1 MERAGR
7 AGRDAIL
14 GRVFPGLR
22 GGHDPDIGRYLELR
36 AAGLTAQALA
46 LFDRVLRAR
55 YPDDEKRNTLF
66 KLLRNSDP
74 RFPAFHD
81 EMLWDLYDSVVRR
94 LRETLD
100 LVCGPLAGIPPKEA
114 YRALSALQA
123 VIRLLPAGR
132 EAALR
137 YLDDWVAFAGLLA
150 YREDEVRRVRSLAGD
165 YFGQGAPLTPGSKK
179 TAGKRGRGRPP
190 GGRGPAD
197 LSRVEFGKG
206 DIDRIDIPASLE
218 RREDRAL
225 AFCLKYWKSA
235 EDPAFERLVL
245 LYSRKHGGPHHEVFR
260 VIRDGRASG
269 APDEE
274 ILSRVSAAL
283 APGYAYS
290 TQGDLYMQRAWK
302 ALKARLE
309 AGPAPEPSPGS
320 GGAPVRGAGKPAAP
334 RKPAGGAP
342 RAPRKRAAPAGE
354 AARPSESAG
363 PAAPRGSVS
372 DRIKALSG
380 RRYDVYREEFLA
392 RVGPAIRDWL
402 SARRIKPKDVFE
414 DPLGRAED
422 LVREFL
428 EKNYAN
434 PYMDW
439 EGSDAKAR
447 VEALGFS
454 APDLDGIIALW
465 YGRRP

>member
-22 GGHDPDIGRYLELR
+22 CGHDPDIVRYFELR
-36 AAGLTAQALA
+36 TSGRTAQALA
-46 LFDRVLRAR
+46 LFDRVLRVR
-55 YPDDEKRNTLF
+55 YPDDNKRNTLF
-66 KLLRNSDP
+66 KLLQRSDAG
-74 RFPAFHD
+74 FPAFHD
-81 EMLWDLYDSVVRR
+81 ELLWDLYDSVVRR

-100 LVCGPLAGIPPKEA
+100 RICEPLSGIPPKDA

-123 VIRLLPAGR
+123 VVRLLPAGR
-132 EAALR
+132 EAALG
-137 YLDDWVAFAGLLA
+137 YLDDWVAFAELLA
-150 YREDEVRRVRSLAGD
+150 YRKAEVRRVRALAED
-165 YFGQGAPLTPGSKK
+165 YFEQGA
-179 TAGKRGRGRPP
+179 AGR
-190 GGRGPAD
+190 
-197 LSRVEFGKG
+197 SRVEFGKG

-225 AFCLKYWKSA
+225 AFCLKYWKTA
-235 EDPAFERLVL
+235 EDPAFERVVL

-260 VIRDGRASG
+260 AIKEGRASG

-274 ILSRVSAAL
+274 ILSRVSEAL

-302 ALKARLE
+302 VLKARLE
-309 AGPAPEPSPGS
+309 AGPAPKTAPSPRDR
-320 GGAPVRGAGKPAAP
+320 PVRGMGKPAALEKAAAGKNSSRKAAARLSGV
-334 RKPAGGAP
+334 RKPAEGTPKAS
-342 RAPRKRAAPAGE
+342 RKRAAPAGD
-354 AARPSESAG
+354 AALPLKSAG
-363 PAAPRGSVS
+363 SAVPRGSVS

-439 EGSDAKAR
+439 EGSDLKAR

-465 YGRRP
+465 YGRRGK